1 VTTLTRAAGIG
12 LMLLAPLFWSSAGVV
27 TRHIETAP
35 AFEQVFWRSLA
46 AFVFI
51 GLVLLFQGKLPW
63 RAVRQLGPAGLFSGL
78 MWATMSTAFLVALSL
93 TTVANALV
101 VMSIAPL
108 LTAALSFLLLKEEIP
123 TRTWVAAI
131 AAIIGMGWMFHSGFE
146 PTHIAGMLV
155 ALIVP
160 FGSAANLIALRMAH
174 AKVDLIPAVMVGGV
188 LGCLIALPLALPFS
202 ATGNDILLLA
212 LLGVFQLGLPC
223 ALLVVASRVLAP
235 PEIALLSLLE
245 VILGPLWVWL
255 GAGERPAQ
263 ATVVGGAIV
272 LGALVLNELGSLRR
286 KPA

>member
-1 VTTLTRAAGIG
+1 MRRSSRAAGIG
-12 LMLLAPLFWSSAGVV
+12 LMLLAPLLWSSAGVV
-27 TRHIETAP
+27 TRHIERAP
-35 AFEQVFWRSLA
+35 AFEQVFWRSLTS
-46 AFVFI
+46 FVFI
-51 GLVLLFQGKLPW
+51 ALIVSFQGKTPW
-63 RAVRQLGPAGLFSGL
+63 RAIRQLGPAGTFSGL

-108 LTAALSFLLLKEEIP
+108 LTAILSFIVLKEDIAM
-123 TRTWVAAI
+123 RTWVAAV
-131 AAIIGMGWMFHSGFE
+131 AALIGMVWMFHSGFE
-146 PTHIAGMLV
+146 PTHVAGMLV

-160 FGSAANLIALRMAH
+160 VASAANLIALRMAH
-174 AKVDLIPAVMVGGV
+174 ARVDLIPAVMLGGA
-188 LGCLIALPLALPFS
+188 LATLIALPFALPFS
-202 ATGNDILLLA
+202 ATGQDMVLLA

-223 ALLVVASRVLAP
+223 ALLVLASRVLSP

-255 GAGERPAQ
+255 GAGEHPAQ
-263 ATVVGGAIV
+263 ATVIGGAIV